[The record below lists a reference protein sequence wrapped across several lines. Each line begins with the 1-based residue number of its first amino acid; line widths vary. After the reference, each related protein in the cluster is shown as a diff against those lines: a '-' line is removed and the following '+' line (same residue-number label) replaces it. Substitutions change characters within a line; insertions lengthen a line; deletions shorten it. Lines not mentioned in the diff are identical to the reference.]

1 MLTREEPKEGSFMKM
16 SSLSL
21 LSLLAA
27 SLLIAAGMRTVA
39 QDQDQ
44 RRFIDQLKKTP
55 VNEIETGLPNES
67 FDTWFA
73 GLVRP
78 SHSKYEVNDCGER
91 NGTPAER
98 GKEFPTCVAVTAI
111 TGMRRV
117 DLAFVVGTYVV
128 PEGEKDTAR
137 SKPTKARLFS
147 GSIGPSDPR
156 MKAPTHVVRKL
167 SDLEKLLRP

>member
-1 MLTREEPKEGSFMKM
+1 MNI

-21 LSLLAA
+21 LAVSLF
-27 SLLIAAGMRTVA
+27 IAAGMRTVA

-55 VNEIETGLPNES
+55 VNEIETGLPAES

-73 GLVRP
+73 NQIRP
-78 SHSKYEVNDCGER
+78 SHPEYEVNDCGER
-91 NGTPAER
+91 NGTPGER

-111 TGMRRV
+111 TGMRKV

-128 PEGEKDTAR
+128 PENGKDTAR
-137 SKPTKARLFS
+137 SKPTTVRLFS

-156 MKAPTHVVRKL
+156 MKAPTQVVRKL
-167 SDLEKLLRP
+167 SDLERLLHP

>member
-1 MLTREEPKEGSFMKM
+1 MKI

-21 LSLLAA
+21 LAVSLF
-27 SLLIAAGMRTVA
+27 IAAGMRTVA

-55 VNEIETGLPNES
+55 VSEIEAGLPNES
-67 FDTWFA
+67 FDTWLA
-73 GLVRP
+73 DLVRP
-78 SHSKYEVNDCGER
+78 SHPEYEVNDCGER
-91 NGTPAER
+91 NGTPSER
-98 GKEFPTCVAVTAI
+98 GKQFPTCVAVTAI
-111 TGMRRV
+111 AGMRKV

-128 PEGEKDTAR
+128 PENGKDTAR
-137 SKPTKARLFS
+137 SKPTKVRLFS

-156 MKAPTHVVRKL
+156 MKAPTQVVRKL

>member
-1 MLTREEPKEGSFMKM
+1 M
-16 SSLSL
+16 SISSPSTPVFVL
-21 LSLLAA
+21 
-27 SLLIAAGMRTVA
+27 LLIAAGAWTAA

-55 VNEIETGLPNES
+55 VSDIEAGLHQES

-73 GLVRP
+73 NQVRP
-78 SHSKYEVNDCGER
+78 SHPEYEVNDCGER
-91 NGTPAER
+91 NGTPEER

-111 TGMRRV
+111 AGMRKV

-128 PEGEKDTAR
+128 PENGKDTVR
-137 SKPTKARLFS
+137 SKPTKVRLFR

-156 MKAPTHVVRKL
+156 MKAPTQVIRKL
-167 SDLEKLLRP
+167 SDLEKLLHP